1 MQDKTC
7 GTPLKGSTALKQQK
21 TTEDNHAWKKAK
33 DINENVVDDEL
44 KYED

>member
-1 MQDKTC
+1 MQDETC
-7 GTPLKGSTALKQQK
+7 GMPLNGSAALKPK